1 MVLDEVSKVTEEFKQ
16 TLQASTAAA
25 IGNYKRLRKTAES
38 QQDENLKS
46 SLMAYADNQL
56 IQSIRWLLDSD
67 DQFTSTMTTHEKP

>member
-16 TLQASTAAA
+16 TLHASTAAA